1 MKKLI
6 ISEELDREF
15 IKDLV
20 DKSVLRLETA
30 LSEIDVSLD
39 YIAALLGDE
48 DVIGAQVAQKAYGR
62 LATPSK
68 TRSHR
73 EETN

>member
-1 MKKLI
+1 MKLLT
-6 ISEELDREF
+6 EEIDREF
-15 IKDLV
+15 IQDLV
-20 DKSVLRLETA
+20 DKSVQRLEGA
-30 LSEIDVSLD
+30 LAEIDVSLD

-68 TRSHR
+68 TRDDG
-73 EETN
+73 EERS